1 MISLPLVYTILAL
14 IAYTTSFWYLFI
26 RLMSKREPNPWLF
39 ALVATLA
46 LLLHGTVLCHAMLTP
61 AGINYDVFNL
71 VSFTSW
77 LMLLLSL
84 IFSIFRPIV
93 PLNLL
98 GIPVAATGLILGFG
112 FSRPD
117 QFIEQHSL
125 GLDTHIILSLSA
137 YAVLLMATIHAI
149 LLWFQNRELKKKQK
163 KRFWV
168 NLLPSIQAMES
179 LLFDLI
185 ITGFI
190 LLTIALAFGFL
201 TVDSFFA
208 QHLAHKTVFSIIS
221 WFIYGSLLI
230 GHYKLGWRGQK
241 AIRFTLIGFV
251 LLAIG
256 FIGSKFVLEMILG
269 R

>member
-39 ALVATLA
+39 AFVTTLA

-61 AGINYDVFNL
+61 SGINYDVFNL
-71 VSFTSW
+71 VSFTSG

-84 IFSIFRPIV
+84 VFSTFRPIV

-98 GIPVAATGLILGFG
+98 GIPVAAIGLILGFA

-149 LLWFQNRELKKKQK
+149 LIWFQNRELKKKQK
-163 KRFWV
+163 KTYLGQFT
-168 NLLPSIQAMES
+168 SIHS
-179 LLFDLI
+179 GHGVFI
-185 ITGFI
+185 I
-190 LLTIALAFGFL
+190 
-201 TVDSFFA
+201 
-208 QHLAHKTVFSIIS
+208 
-221 WFIYGSLLI
+221 
-230 GHYKLGWRGQK
+230 
-241 AIRFTLIGFV
+241 
-251 LLAIG
+251 
-256 FIGSKFVLEMILG
+256 
-269 R
+269 